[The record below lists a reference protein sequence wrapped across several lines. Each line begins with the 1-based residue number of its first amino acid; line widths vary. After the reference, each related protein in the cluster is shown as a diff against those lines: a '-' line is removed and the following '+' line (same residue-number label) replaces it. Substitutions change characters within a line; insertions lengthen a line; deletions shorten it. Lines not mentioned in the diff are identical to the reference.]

1 MKAIFKYNHRQLR
14 QHVMDQN
21 FACLGSR
28 SSGGGA
34 GAFDVSPVPP
44 APRTGRTGRLGH
56 VCPLRKKWT
65 WGLLQ
70 VLEVRSTDSVL
81 NQAVGRG
88 EEGANRVEAAPLSD
102 PICCLLYVFW
112 SMIIVYF
119 LFFFQN
125 IKTNVM
131 GAWFMQSV
139 WFMIVSFA
147 AALIRLLSGTLPA

>member
-1 MKAIFKYNHRQLR
+1 MKAIFTYNHRQLR

-44 APRTGRTGRLGH
+44 ALRTGRPGRLGH

-70 VLEVRSTDSVL
+70 VLEVRPTGSVL

-88 EEGANRVEAAPLSD
+88 RGRSKPGRGGPFKQSNLLLTTCVLEYD
-102 PICCLLYVFW
+102 HCLFIY
-112 SMIIVYF
+112 
-119 LFFFQN
+119 FFQN
-125 IKTNVM
+125 MELILWVLDSCK
-131 GAWFMQSV
+131 
-139 WFMIVSFA
+139 VSDLWLF
-147 AALIRLLSGTLPA
+147 LLLLL

>member
-1 MKAIFKYNHRQLR
+1 MKAIFKYNHRRLR

-28 SSGGGA
+28 SSGG
-34 GAFDVSPVPP
+34 AFDVSPVPP
-44 APRTGRTGRLGH
+44 ALRTGRPGRLGH

-70 VLEVRSTDSVL
+70 VLEVRSTGSVL

-102 PICCLLYVFW
+102 PICCLLHVFW
-112 SMIIVYF
+112 NMIIVYF
-119 LFFFQN
+119 LFFFPKYET
-125 IKTNVM
+125 IIM

-147 AALIRLLSGTLPA
+147 AALIRLLSGTLPAD